1 MAGSRSPAVAR
12 VLERMTATCREHE
25 LFLPGET
32 VMVSVSGG
40 PDSTCLLLALVEVRR
55 LLKLKQLEVF
65 HFDHRLREDSAADA
79 AYVKRTADRLR
90 LPFHV
95 REASSKPARGD
106 SVEDWAHRARRTA
119 LAQTMRDAGASKG
132 AIGHTR
138 DDRAETL
145 LIAALRGG
153 GLDALAGLRPI
164 HGPFVRPLLD
174 VTREDVEA
182 YCRAARV
189 RPRMD
194 ETNRDTNLLRNAV
207 RLEVL
212 PAIAKM
218 TGRDARDPLARSA
231 ALLREDADELTRMAL
246 RAEQDVLDDEPE
258 GVALSAVGLDRLPK
272 ALASRVV
279 RAALYRAGFLP
290 SMEMI
295 EAVLDLAA
303 GRPGR
308 SRDLPGGLR
317 ATRDRG
323 YVHLPRTS
331 PEDV

>member
-1 MAGSRSPAVAR
+1 MSGSRPPAVAR

-55 LLKLKQLEVF
+55 LFKLHLEVF
-65 HFDHRLREDSAADA
+65 HFDHRLRADSRKDA
-79 AYVKRTADRLR
+79 AYAKRTAGRLN
-90 LPFHV
+90 LPFHL
-95 REASSKPARGD
+95 REAASKPAKGD

-119 LAQTMRDAGASKG
+119 LALTMRDAGASKG

-164 HGPFVRPLLD
+164 HGPYVRPLLD

-189 RPRMD
+189 RPRTD

-212 PAIAKM
+212 PAIAAM

-246 RAEQDVLDDEPE
+246 DAEQDVLDEESE
-258 GVALSAVGLDRLPK
+258 GVALAAAALDALPK

-279 RAALYRAGFLP
+279 RSALYRVGFLP
-290 SMEMI
+290 SVEMI

-308 SRDLPGGLR
+308 SRDLPKGLR

-331 PEDV
+331 PEDA